1 MKKWHLKIVRKVK
14 QEKLSKWSSLFE
26 AEKSNTEKEDGFI
39 KILLLLNICCNN
51 QDIM

>member
-26 AEKSNTEKEDGFI
+26 AEKSNTEKGRWIHKNIAVI
-39 KILLLLNICCNN
+39 KYLL
-51 QDIM
+51 Q